1 MDEEKRWITEDL
13 ERKAFEDIIRK
24 TFEKYKDN
32 LMCSQDTMDDIIVDA
47 TQEIRQQLQG
57 VKRDYLKK

>member
-1 MDEEKRWITEDL
+1 MDQEKRWITEDL

-32 LMCSQDTMDDIIVDA
+32 LMCSQDTMDDIIVEA
-47 TQEIRQQLQG
+47 TQNIREQLQG
-57 VKRDYLKK
+57 LKREYFKK

>member
-1 MDEEKRWITEDL
+1 MDQEKRWITEDL

-47 TQEIRQQLQG
+47 TREIREQLQG
-57 VKRDYLKK
+57 LKRNYIKK

>member
-1 MDEEKRWITEDL
+1 MEEKRWITDSL

-32 LMCSQDTMDDIIVDA
+32 LMCSKDTMDDIIVDA
-47 TQEIRQQLQG
+47 TREIREQLQG
-57 VKRDYLKK
+57 LKRNYIKK

>member
-1 MDEEKRWITEDL
+1 MDQEKRWITEDL

-32 LMCSQDTMDDIIVDA
+32 LMCSRDTMDDIIVDA
-47 TQEIRQQLQG
+47 TREIRQQLQG
-57 VKRDYLKK
+57 LKRNYLKK